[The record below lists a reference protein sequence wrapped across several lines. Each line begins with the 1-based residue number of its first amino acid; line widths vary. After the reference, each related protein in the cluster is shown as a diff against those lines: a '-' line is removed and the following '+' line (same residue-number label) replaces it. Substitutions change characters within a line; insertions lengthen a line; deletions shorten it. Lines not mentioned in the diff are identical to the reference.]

1 MSPNIDYRTLTP
13 DLAKALRTLNAQID
27 QSGLEN
33 NLLHLIKVRAS
44 QINGCAFCIDMHVRE
59 ALADGE
65 QPLRLHLLPAW
76 SEAGVFN
83 PREMAAIQWT
93 EKLCRLSHTR
103 LEDADRRALGAQFS
117 PEDIA
122 RLTVAVGMI
131 NLWNRV
137 YVGLNLPPANQAQK
151 GHSPSMH
158 NEKGGA

>member
-1 MSPNIDYRTLTP
+1 MSHGVDYRTLTP
-13 DLAKALRTLNAQID
+13 NLAKALRALNAEID
-27 QSGLEN
+27 QSGLEKGV
-33 NLLHLIKVRAS
+33 LHLVKVRAS

-65 QPLRLHLLPAW
+65 QSLRLHMLPAW

-83 PREMAAIQWT
+83 PREMAAIAWT
-93 EKLCRLSHTR
+93 EKLCRLSHTKI
-103 LEDADRRALGAQFS
+103 EDADRVALGAHFT

-137 YVGLNLPPANQAQK
+137 YVGLNLPPARPAPV
-151 GHSPSMH
+151 GM
-158 NEKGGA
+158 A